1 MLHQHDRN
9 CTAEGHRRKQPS
21 ADSLRLRTVF
31 ARRPP
36 ADSSE
41 VCHARMNAH
50 KMNRAANAAPS
61 DRNGEKD
68 IGRDKV

>member
-1 MLHQHDRN
+1 MIG
-9 CTAEGHRRKQPS
+9 TAQPKDTGENNRPQ
-21 ADSLRLRTVF
+21 DSLRLRTVF